1 MELQLQTPP
10 VVTKIYFSK
19 SFDEKYKDEIVDKLI
34 EMCNINGMQRDPS
47 FEGGINLPLTP
58 SWYQL
63 KPNLQNGKYLDY
75 HDSRQFRFIS
85 QYGKV
90 SGMRCKDEINYFTE
104 DEINKIKKCIEE
116 IILKYN

>member
-1 MELQLQTPP
+1 MESLTP
-10 VVTKIYFSK
+10 VVVTRIHFSK

-34 EMCNINGMQRDPS
+34 DLCNIPGMKPDPS
-47 FEGGINLPLTP
+47 FEGGINLPLTTE
-58 SWYQL
+58 WYQAE
-63 KPNLQNGKYLDY
+63 LQNKKYLNY

-90 SGMRCKDEINYFTE
+90 SGMRCKDEINYFS
-104 DEINKIKKCIEE
+104 DKEINKIKICMEE

>member
-1 MELQLQTPP
+1 MQQLSS
-10 VVTKIYFSK
+10 VTRIHFTKT
-19 SFDEKYKDEIVDKLI
+19 FDEKYKHEIVDQLI
-34 EMCNINGMQRDPS
+34 ESCNIHGMQSDPS

-63 KPNLQNGKYLDY
+63 KSTLKNGKYIDY

-90 SGMRCKDEINYFTE
+90 SGMRCKDEINYFT
-104 DEINKIKKCIEE
+104 DEEIDKIKKCMET
-116 IILKYN
+116 ILSKYN

>member
-1 MELQLQTPP
+1 MESL
-10 VVTKIYFSK
+10 VTRIHFSK

-34 EMCNINGMQRDPS
+34 EMCNIPGMKPDPS
-47 FEGGINLPLTP
+47 FEGGINLPLTTE
-58 SWYQL
+58 WYQAE
-63 KPNLQNGKYLDY
+63 LQNKKYLNY

-104 DEINKIKKCIEE
+104 DEINKIKKCMET
-116 IILKYN
+116 IISNI